1 MKSCMPPDP
10 NTRIPEFSLPSQSCD
25 SHCHVFGPGHKFPYA
40 PGRKYTPPDAP
51 VEKIRKL
58 HSLLGVERAV
68 LVQASCHG
76 TDNRAML
83 DAISTSG
90 GAYRGVAI
98 VDETFSEDDLQKLH
112 EGGIRGARFN
122 FVKHLG
128 GAPDLQVLK
137 RVVEKIKPLGWH
149 LVLHFDAE
157 NIPEFEPLIRS
168 IPIPIII
175 DHMGRVKT
183 AAGTNQ
189 PPFRLLLKLMAN
201 ESYWVKVC
209 GAERISSAGPPFTDA
224 VPFAQALIEA
234 APDRVLW
241 GTDWPHPNIAQH
253 MPNDGDLVDLIPLFT
268 SDPILQAKILVENP
282 ARLYGFNA

>member
-1 MKSCMPPDP
+1 MPPNP
-10 NTRIPEFSLPSQSCD
+10 NTRKPAFSLPPKSCD

-40 PGRKYTPPDAP
+40 PDRNYTPPDAP
-51 VEKIRKL
+51 VEKIREL

-83 DAISTSG
+83 DAISSSG

-98 VDETFSEDDLQKLH
+98 VDENFSEGDLQNLH
-112 EGGIRGARFN
+112 EGGIRAARFN

-128 GAPDLQVLK
+128 GMPDLQILK

-157 NIPEFEPLIRS
+157 DIPEFEPLIRS
-168 IPIPIII
+168 IPIPMII

-183 AAGTNQ
+183 ADGTNQ
-189 PPFRLLLKLMAN
+189 PPFRLLLELMAN
-201 ESYWVKVC
+201 ENYWVKVC
-209 GAERISSAGPPFTDA
+209 GAERISSTGPPFTDA
-224 VPFAQALIEA
+224 VPFANALIEA

-241 GTDWPHPNIAQH
+241 GTDWPHPNIARH
-253 MPNDGDLVDLIPLFT
+253 MPNDGDLIDLIPLFT
-268 SDPILQAKILVENP
+268 SDPIFQKKILVENP
-282 ARLYGFNA
+282 ARLYGFDA